1 MENGKVYL
9 AGIYARLSVEH
20 QDEKSESIQN
30 QIEIAK
36 AFLKGHQDIILCGCY
51 SDLGRTGTNFQREG
65 FNRLMAD
72 VRLRKIDCIIVKDF
86 SRFGRNYIE
95 TGNYIQKIFPFL
107 GVRFIAVTDR
117 FDSLNAQEDELGVNL
132 KNLVNEMYARDISLK
147 VKSARKAQR
156 EKGSY
161 TGGTPPY
168 GYRTEWIEGKRC
180 LLIEEETAPVVKK
193 LYQMYGEGSSMKDL
207 IRWLHEEKVHR
218 PKSCRRYGHAVC
230 REGEELLEWA
240 EGSLKILLTNPVY
253 LGYLVW
259 PGDSEKAGDGREY
272 THEDAQTHEA
282 VIACGA
288 AKMHEAVVTHEAIV
302 TKEEFGRVAKRLK
315 RQAAYG
321 RGKEGTKSEARE
333 EDIFEGLLFCG
344 ECGKR
349 MRRISRMRKSGASG
363 KGRRYGYFCAN
374 SSRIDSL
381 FCQRKYI
388 SYPVLNRL
396 LKEVLKKEAAS
407 AGLHAQELLKKSYR
421 ETDEKKR
428 EWQKKLED
436 LNRQTER
443 RRRKESEL
451 YMKYRDGYMSREEFL
466 HQKEAEEGRIRQVKE
481 RQAEIE
487 GVLKMLDTE
496 LEGQNRFLKELL
508 QFDENM
514 ELNRELLGAL
524 IERIKVFPDQRIEIS
539 FCFSRGDKGE
549 HLCNSRGDTL

>member
-36 AFLKGHQDIILCGCY
+36 AFLKGHQDILLYGCY

-65 FNRLMAD
+65 FNRLMTD
-72 VRLRKIDCIIVKDF
+72 VRLQKINCIIVKDF

-107 GVRFIAVTDR
+107 GVRFIAVTDQ
-117 FDSLNAQEDELGVNL
+117 FDSLNAQGDELGVNL

-180 LLIEEETAPVVKK
+180 LLIEEETACIVRK

-207 IRWLHEEKVHR
+207 IRWLYGEKVHR

-253 LGYLVW
+253 LGCLVQ
-259 PGDSEKAGDGREY
+259 PGDSKKAENGREH
-272 THEDAQTHEA
+272 THEADKTHEA
-282 VIACGA
+282 VIACEA
-288 AKMHEAVVTHEAIV
+288 AEMHEAAATHEAIV
-302 TKEEFGRVAKRLK
+302 TKEEFCRVAERLK
-315 RQAAYG
+315 KQAAYG
-321 RGKEGTKSEARE
+321 RRKEWAGPVTKE

-344 ECGKR
+344 ECGKK
-349 MRRISRMRKSGASG
+349 MRRTSRMRKSGASG
-363 KGRRYGYFCAN
+363 RGRRYGYFCAN

-388 SYPVLNRL
+388 SYPVLSRL
-396 LKEVLKKEAAS
+396 LKEVLKKEAALT
-407 AGLHAQELLKKSYR
+407 GLHAKELLERSYR

-436 LNRQTER
+436 LNRQAER
-443 RRRKESEL
+443 RKRKESEL
-451 YMKYRDGYMSREEFL
+451 YMKYRDGYMNREEFL
-466 HQKEAEEGRIRQVKE
+466 HQKEAEEGQIRQVREK
-481 RQAEIE
+481 QAQIE
-487 GVLKMLDTE
+487 EALKMLDTE
-496 LEGQNRFLKELL
+496 LEDKNRFLHKLL
-508 QFDENM
+508 QFDESP
-514 ELNRELLGAL
+514 ELSRELLRAL
-524 IERIKVFPDQRIEIS
+524 IERIRVFSDQRIEIS
-539 FCFSRGDKGE
+539 FCFGRWEKGA

>member
-36 AFLKGHQDIILCGCY
+36 AFLKGRQDIILCGCY

-65 FNRLMAD
+65 FNRLMTD

-117 FDSLNAQEDELGVNL
+117 FDSLNAQGDELGVNL

-147 VKSARKAQR
+147 VKSARRAQR

-207 IRWLHEEKVHR
+207 IRWLYGEKVHR
-218 PKSCRRYGHAVC
+218 PKDCRRYGHAVC

-253 LGYLVW
+253 LGCLAW
-259 PGDSEKAGDGREY
+259 PGDSEKAGDEREHM
-272 THEDAQTHEA
+272 HEDAKA
-282 VIACGA
+282 
-288 AKMHEAVVTHEAIV
+288 HEAIV

-349 MRRISRMRKSGASG
+349 MRRISRTRKSGTYG
-363 KGRRYGYFCAN
+363 KGRRYGYFCVN

-388 SYPVLNRL
+388 SYPVLSRL
-396 LKEVLKKEAAS
+396 LKEVLKKEAVL
-407 AGLHAQELLKKSYR
+407 AGLHAKELLKRGYR

-443 RRRKESEL
+443 RKRKESEL

-466 HQKEAEEGRIRQVKE
+466 HQKEVEEGRIRQVKE

-487 GVLKMLDTE
+487 GALKMLDTE
-496 LEGQNRFLKELL
+496 LEGKDRFLKELL

-514 ELNRELLGAL
+514 ELSRELLRAL
-524 IERIKVFPDQRIEIS
+524 IEGIRVFPDQRIEIS
-539 FCFSRGDKGE
+539 FRFGRGDKGE